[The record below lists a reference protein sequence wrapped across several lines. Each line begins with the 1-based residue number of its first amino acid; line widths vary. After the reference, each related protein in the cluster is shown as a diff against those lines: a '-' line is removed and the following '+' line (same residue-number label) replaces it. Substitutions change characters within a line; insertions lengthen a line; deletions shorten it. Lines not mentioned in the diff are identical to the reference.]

1 LPSINSENKKRIIR
15 GLKGYP
21 EDLVEMKKMSGI
33 YWISTTWWK
42 NVQAVWEEET
52 SKNGNV

>member
-33 YWISTTWWK
+33 Y
-42 NVQAVWEEET
+42 
-52 SKNGNV
+52 